1 MIIASAT
8 QKPAAP
14 RLTNDIGRHIVLA
27 GGNAMLWII
36 LVVIIAVVLYTQRDR
51 LSNLRR

>member
-1 MIIASAT
+1 MGSSAT

-14 RLTNDIGRHIVLA
+14 RLTNDIGRYIIWPEA
-27 GGNAMLWII
+27 RMIWII
-36 LVVIIAVVLYTQRDR
+36 LIVILAIVLYTQRDR